1 MCSRKAV
8 GARGKANLRKENNS
22 KMVPPDRYGM
32 NTERIRPS
40 LARSNGQES
49 PESSFSATKGK
60 ERDQKTKITL
70 RVVFKTLAADLN
82 VISNYFFTSTAQLE
96 FLITVS
102 FTSKTQKLG
111 KKK

>member
-1 MCSRKAV
+1 MCSRKAA
-8 GARGKANLRKENNS
+8 GARGKANLQKVNNS

-60 ERDQKTKITL
+60 EAIRKQKSL
-70 RVVFKTLAADLN
+70 
-82 VISNYFFTSTAQLE
+82 
-96 FLITVS
+96 
-102 FTSKTQKLG
+102 
-111 KKK
+111 